1 MVDISM
7 STKKTTTLFSN
18 KNNARRKFMKKSIMK
33 TKWMTAVLMTAV
45 ITATLLGCAGKAEAT
60 PEPTA
65 ETLTETAEVTP
76 EATEAPVPTEEP
88 EAEAPAVE
96 GNLMIAAAAS
106 LENCLTN
113 EIIPL
118 FNESYPGIKVTGTYD
133 SSGKLQTQI
142 EEGAEVDVFFSAA
155 TKQMDTL
162 TEEKMIDPDSVV
174 NLLENKIVLIVPK
187 GSEGDY
193 SKFEDIVKAETIAVG
208 DPESVPAGQYA
219 KESLENLGLW
229 EEVQA
234 KSSLGTNVTEVLNW
248 VAESSAEAGIVYAT
262 DAAQMPDKV
271 VVIDTAPADSVKQ
284 AIYPVGITSAAV
296 NPECAKL
303 FVEFL
308 QTPEAIAIFEA
319 NGFSAVK

>member
-1 MVDISM
+1 
-7 STKKTTTLFSN
+7 
-18 KNNARRKFMKKSIMK
+18 MKKRLLAALCAAGMLAGVVGCGAK
-33 TKWMTAVLMTAV
+33 TENVST
-45 ITATLLGCAGKAEAT
+45 
-60 PEPTA
+60 
-65 ETLTETAEVTP
+65 
-76 EATEAPVPTEEP
+76 
-88 EAEAPAVE
+88 AVE

-106 LENCLTN
+106 LENCLTG

-118 FNESYPGIKVTGTYD
+118 FNETYPGITVTGTYD

-155 TKQMDTL
+155 TKQMDAL
-162 TEEKMIDPDSVV
+162 SEEQMIDTASVV
-174 NLLENKIVLIVPK
+174 KLLENKIVLIVPA

-193 SKFEDIVKAETIAVG
+193 SKFEDIANAETVAIG

-219 KESLENLGLW
+219 QESLENLGLW
-229 EEVQA
+229 DAVLA
-234 KSSLGTNVTEVLNW
+234 KASLGTNVTEVLNW
-248 VAESSAEAGIVYAT
+248 VAEGSANAGIVYAT

-284 AIYPVGITSAAV
+284 AIYPVGITSAAA
-296 NPECAKL
+296 NQEQAKA

-308 QTPEAIAIFEA
+308 QTPEAIAIFEK